1 MGLSKLEGKKCA
13 DYIYIPFISVS
24 LSILST
30 LGNKIYYSLP
40 YFFGTSLI
48 SIFQKFYSTNI
59 QSSNVI
65 KNVLKEV

>member
-1 MGLSKLEGKKCA
+1 MCRLYLHS
-13 DYIYIPFISVS
+13 FISVS

-40 YFFGTSLI
+40 YFFGTFLI

-65 KNVLKEV
+65 KNILKEV